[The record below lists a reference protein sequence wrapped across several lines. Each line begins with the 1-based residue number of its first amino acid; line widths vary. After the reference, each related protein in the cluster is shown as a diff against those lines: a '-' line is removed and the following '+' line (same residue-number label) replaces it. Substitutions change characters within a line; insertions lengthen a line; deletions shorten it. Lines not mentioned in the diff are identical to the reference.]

1 MQAVSNP
8 LNLLQIFSG
17 RLSAPN
23 AGSELWLGKN
33 SIAPEDFAEKLLFF
47 LNQADPQM
55 NESGPQLEFTPQE
68 LDKLLAMIPEGKA
81 HNALPVVLPLSDG
94 KSPDTMMAD
103 KQFASLQK
111 SLQGPDLSGIKASA
125 EKVMPEIEVEI
136 IRSGSETALQSSEKS
151 LQASAHSSLPQINE
165 DVNGQQQSGQ
175 LADVPLKLS
184 ALSELADVFDL
195 EQLKVGESLKLV
207 APAGEA
213 KTDDGSREL
222 ATLVLTRTSE
232 TRMAEDKSLTAF
244 KVQAEGAQKPAEFD
258 AVLVKQNDNGEKA
271 ADLNDLGKL
280 IEKNE
285 AKGKARLV
293 LFIPDK
299 HVAQKPGAQPQVT
312 ALQQEA
318 KLDRPADDL
327 FSPMR
332 DSKTPTAPIYRPASE
347 DLKLERAPVNQK
359 SITRPT
365 LDLHETPTL
374 DDKSEKT
381 VGIEKSVD
389 RQKNNLNLNQNQKS
403 EGNPNRFAEG
413 LGRQVVAEKEAQSS
427 ALEGRVFKANLEGSK
442 TTEQQAVKTASG
454 TNTKMSAEI
463 PLEQN
468 SQQNMTEAKTAPAL
482 ESTQKTLQSTQ
493 PRQVTFK
500 MDAPPSGKTL
510 AEGGT
515 FRIKME
521 PESLGKIDVQLRVVG
536 DQMNARLEVSSH
548 LARHM
553 VESNL
558 PQLRET
564 LATQGIKVDSFS
576 VDVSGG
582 NQGQDNSGQAANQ
595 NGGRSGFANR
605 GNFAHSPES
614 MPENQNRTMG
624 AQNLR
629 GRINLFA

>member
-17 RLSAPN
+17 RLSAPQ

-47 LNQADPQM
+47 LNQSDPQM
-55 NESGPQLEFTPQE
+55 KGPGPQLEFTPQE

-81 HNALPVVLPLSDG
+81 LNALPVVLPLSDG
-94 KSPDTMMAD
+94 KSPDAMMAD

-111 SLQGPDLSGIKASA
+111 SLQGPDLSAIDAPA
-125 EKVMPEIEVEI
+125 RKVVPEIEVEI
-136 IRSGSETALQSSEKS
+136 IRSGSDPALQSGEKAS
-151 LQASAHSSLPQINE
+151 QAPAHSNLPQINE
-165 DVNGQQQSGQ
+165 DVTGRQQAGQ
-175 LADVPLKLS
+175 LADVPQKLS
-184 ALSELADVFDL
+184 AMSELADVFDL

-222 ATLVLTRTSE
+222 ATLVLTRTSDTQASE
-232 TRMAEDKSLTAF
+232 GKSLTAF
-244 KVQAEGAQKPAEFD
+244 RVQAEGAQKPAEFH
-258 AVLVKQNDNGEKA
+258 AVLVKQTDNGEKA

-299 HVAQKPGAQPQVT
+299 HVAQKTGVQPQVT

-318 KLDRPADDL
+318 KIDKSADDL
-327 FSPMR
+327 FAPIR
-332 DSKTPTAPIYRPASE
+332 DSKTLTAPIYRPSGE
-347 DLKLERAPVNQK
+347 DLKFERTPVSQK
-359 SITRPT
+359 SNSRPT

-381 VGIEKSVD
+381 VGIEKTVD

-427 ALEGRVFKANLEGSK
+427 TLEGRVFKANLEGSK

-463 PLEQN
+463 TLEQS
-468 SQQNMTEAKTAPAL
+468 SQQNMTEAKTAPAV
-482 ESTQKTLQSTQ
+482 ETAQKTQQFTQ

-500 MDAPPSGKTL
+500 LDSPPPGNKL
-510 AEGGT
+510 AEGGS
-515 FRIKME
+515 FRIRME

-564 LATQGIKVDSFS
+564 LASQGIKVDSFS

-582 NQGQDNSGQAANQ
+582 NQGQDNSGQTANQ
-595 NGGRSGFANR
+595 NGGRPGLANR
-605 GNFAHSPES
+605 GNFAHTPES